1 MPNHGGRYV
10 IRNGK
15 RERVT
20 DTAAPTRPLTSAKK
34 SKAEPKAE
42 PAPAVEPA
50 SAPSDDDMKEPD
62 NG

>member
-20 DTAAPTRPLTSAKK
+20 DTAAPTRPLISAKK
-34 SKAEPKAE
+34 PKAEPKADPT
-42 PAPAVEPA
+42 PAAAPA
-50 SAPSDDDMKEPD
+50 SAPSDDDMKEAD

>member
-1 MPNHGGRYV
+1 MPNQGGRYV

-20 DTAAPTRPLTSAKK
+20 DAAAPTKPSTSAKK
-34 SKAEPKAE
+34 LKAEPKADPT
-42 PAPAVEPA
+42 PAAAPA
-50 SAPSDDDMKEPD
+50 SAPSDDDMKESD